1 MKDKRNPLEKFLDR
15 TIVFTFKQLGIL
27 FILCLGFGALIATIS
42 FEIGAILIALMLF
55 LIICKIL
62 FLFVTLKESSK

>member
-42 FEIGAILIALMLF
+42 FEIGAILIALMLLL
-55 LIICKIL
+55 LIYRFL
-62 FLFVTLKESSK
+62 FLFVTLKEGS